1 MTVKYC
7 REWLIEQIDCGKAF
21 DYLLFYGH
29 KESTDGSVTPSC
41 LSQWYL
47 APFEID
53 GVTYP
58 TAEHYMMA
66 EKARLF
72 GDMQMLENILACK
85 TPKEAKAFG
94 RKVQNFDGEVW
105 QKHSSGIVV
114 KANLA
119 KFSANSGFA
128 EWLLATAPQV
138 LVEASMWDKIWGIG
152 MHAKAAGAD
161 DPKRWK
167 GSNLLGFALMEVR
180 DILSKNQLQ

>member
-1 MTVKYC
+1 MAKYS
-7 REWLIEQIDCGKAF
+7 RELLIEEMNQGKSF

-29 KESTDGSVTPSC
+29 KASTDGSVTASC
-41 LSQWYL
+41 CSQWFP
-47 APFEID
+47 AQFELD

-72 GDMQMLENILACK
+72 DDQEMLESILHCK

-94 RKVQNFDGEVW
+94 RKVRNFEQSVW
-105 QKHSSGIVV
+105 QQHCSQIVV

-119 KFSANSGFA
+119 KFSSNAGFA

-138 LVEASMWDKIWGIG
+138 IVEASMWDRIWGIG
-152 MHAKAAGAD
+152 MVASAPGAS
-161 DPKRWK
+161 DPKAWK
-167 GSNLLGFALMEVR
+167 GLNLLGFALMEVR
-180 DILSKNQLQ
+180 DLLANQ

>member
-1 MTVKYC
+1 MAKYS
-7 REWLIEQIDCGKAF
+7 RDWLIEQIESGQHF

-29 KESTDGSVTPSC
+29 KPSTDGSITASC
-41 LSQWYL
+41 CSQWFA

-53 GVTYP
+53 GGKYP

-72 GDMQMLENILACK
+72 NDTDMLEKILECK

-105 QKHSSGIVV
+105 QKRCTQIVV
-114 KANLA
+114 KANQA
-119 KFSANSGFA
+119 KFLANPGFA
-128 EWLLATAPQV
+128 DWLVATAPKV
-138 LVEASMWDKIWGIG
+138 IVEASMWDRIWGIG
-152 MHAKAAGAD
+152 MVASAPGAD
-161 DPKRWK
+161 DPRQWK

-180 DILSKNQLQ
+180 DLLSKI